1 MTGLGKLLIV
11 FGGLMVVL
19 GIIVMLAGRA
29 NLPIGRLPGDVVFR
43 GKHTT
48 FYFPLVTCIVLS
60 IVLSFLTWII
70 GRLSR

>member
-1 MTGLGKLLIV
+1 MTGVGKLLIV
-11 FGGLMVVL
+11 FGGVMVLL
-19 GIIVMLAGRA
+19 GIIIMLAGRA
-29 NLPIGRLPGDVVFR
+29 NLPIGRLPGDVVYR

-60 IVLSFLTWII
+60 VVLSCVMWII